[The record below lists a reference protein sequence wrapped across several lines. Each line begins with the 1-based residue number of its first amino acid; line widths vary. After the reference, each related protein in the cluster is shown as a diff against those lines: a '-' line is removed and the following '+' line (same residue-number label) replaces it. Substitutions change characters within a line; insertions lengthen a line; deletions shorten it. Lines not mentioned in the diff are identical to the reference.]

1 MVEKAHTAGWLP
13 DFYEPLRNI
22 GQKVANWFAPK
33 SEASASQESYRIV
46 LELPGVTPDNIQVT
60 AQDNALTIKG
70 EKKSHHEE
78 SGETYFFSEREFGAF
93 QRTFRL
99 PPDADADGISA
110 DFENGVLTVAVPKIR
125 KAPAKETG
133 IKINVK

>member
-33 SEASASQESYRIV
+33 SEASASSDSYRIV
-46 LELPGVTPDNIQVT
+46 LELPGVAAEKIQVS

-70 EKKSHHEE
+70 EKTSQHEE
-78 SGETYFFSEREFGAF
+78 SGETYFFSEREYGAF

-99 PPDADADGISA
+99 PPDADQDGISSHTPGA
-110 DFENGVLTVAVPKIR
+110 ISPSVPSRIQ
-125 KAPAKETG
+125 PAL
-133 IKINVK
+133 IARQS